1 MTLIDAPAYDPRRDN
16 LKRNIAI
23 GVIVFILL
31 AAILGV
37 GGFFA
42 GHGWFFSNLPAEH
55 KVNNFLTAL
64 EQKDYNKAYGIY
76 NNDADWQQH
85 PNKYSGYPLNR
96 FIEDWTTYSP
106 VKAPI
111 TSHRIEIS
119 KTDGS
124 GAFGTGIIVAAHLNG
139 NPHCAFVYVNRSDG
153 TFTWPALHEIGY
165 DKCNNV

>member
-16 LKRNIAI
+16 LKRNVLI
-23 GVIVFILL
+23 GFGIVIVL
-31 AAILGV
+31 AAVLGV
-37 GGFFA
+37 GGYFA

-55 KVNNFLTAL
+55 KVGRFFDAL
-64 EQKDYNKAYGIY
+64 EAKDYNKAYGIY
-76 NNDADWQQH
+76 NADADWQQH
-85 PNKYSGYPLNR
+85 PDKYSGYPLPR
-96 FIEDWTTYSP
+96 FVEDWTKYSP

-124 GAFGTGIIVAAHLNG
+124 GPFGTGIIVAAHLNG
-139 NPHCAFVYVNRSDG
+139 TPRCAFVYVNRADG

-165 DKCNNV
+165 DKCNSL